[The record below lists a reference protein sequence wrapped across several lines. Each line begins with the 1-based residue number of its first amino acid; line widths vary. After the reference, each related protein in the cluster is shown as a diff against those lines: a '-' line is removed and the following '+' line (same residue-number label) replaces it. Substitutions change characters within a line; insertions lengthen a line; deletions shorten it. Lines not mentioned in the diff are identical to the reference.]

1 AIVSYEH
8 QGIELIETAAGYRF
22 QTRAQDALW
31 IARLFGEKP
40 QKYSRAMLETTALI
54 AYRQPITRGE
64 IEDVRGVAVS
74 SYIIKTL
81 LERQWIR
88 VVGHREVPGRPAM
101 FATTKQFL
109 DYFGLNSLTQMP
121 TLDEIKNLEDINP
134 QLDQANTGAIGVDK
148 EASMDEL
155 VDQLRDETTQREADT
170 YLDEELAN
178 DLKELDGVNKT
189 IEVSFEA
196 QRAVN
201 VSEDDPDYEQS
212 REKADSFEQMV
223 KSFNDENPVKYDQ
236 PLPQLAEGFEE
247 IAQNFENQT
256 SENQTADGQTSENQ
270 SDNDQTQNDQTTDEQ
285 NPEKTEFIASQPFSM
300 DGELSEQEN
309 NGLSIAGL
317 MDDQLAHQSA
327 AATTSDTT
335 NKQPQSLSDNQQLQQ
350 SQNEMSQEDQ
360 MRIIEE
366 KIAQQAALMAAQ
378 SLTESQ
384 EEDENE

>member
-1 AIVSYEH
+1 
-8 QGIELIETAAGYRF
+8 
-22 QTRAQDALW
+22 
-31 IARLFGEKP
+31 
-40 QKYSRAMLETTALI
+40 MLETTALI

-335 NKQPQSLSDNQQLQQ
+335 NKPNKPLSDNQQLQQ